1 MKIKKY
7 ILALDQGTTSSRAL
21 LFGRNQSI
29 LGIEQQETTQL
40 FPQPGWVEQNA
51 EEISTTQIGVARMLI
66 RRMGVS
72 PSEIAG
78 IGITNQRETTIIW
91 DKITGNPVY
100 NAIVW
105 QDKRTSA
112 YCNQLKKEGWETY
125 IAENT
130 GLVIDSYFSATKIK
144 WILDQIPG
152 VRKKAENGELCFG
165 TVDTWL
171 IWNLSG
177 GKLHITDYSNASR
190 TMLFNINTLEWDP
203 KLLNLFGIPASLLP
217 QVRNSSE
224 KYGEAC
230 TEFLTEGCIPIAGIA
245 GDQQAALFGQTCF
258 TPGMVKNTYGTGC
271 FMLMNTGN
279 KRVFSKNGLVST
291 LAWGMENKVTYAL
304 EGSVFI
310 AGAAVKWL
318 RDGLKIIQS
327 AKETEEL
334 ALSVNDTEGVYVI
347 PAFSGLGAPYWDMAA
362 KGAILGLSQGT
373 SVKHLVRATLEALAY
388 QTRDVIEAMKNDC
401 NLEIPELQVDGGASV
416 NNFLMQFQADIL
428 NLPVR
433 RPDIIESTAFGA
445 AMLAALSTGF
455 WSMDEI
461 VTNRRVD
468 RTFAPHMTEPERNRK
483 YEGWKEALR
492 RILS

>member
-1 MKIKKY
+1 
-7 ILALDQGTTSSRAL
+7 
-21 LFGRNQSI
+21 
-29 LGIEQQETTQL
+29 
-40 FPQPGWVEQNA
+40 
-51 EEISTTQIGVARMLI
+51 
-66 RRMGVS
+66 
-72 PSEIAG
+72 
-78 IGITNQRETTIIW
+78 
-91 DKITGNPVY
+91 
-100 NAIVW
+100 
-105 QDKRTSA
+105 
-112 YCNQLKKEGWETY
+112 
-125 IAENT
+125 
-130 GLVIDSYFSATKIK
+130 
-144 WILDQIPG
+144 
-152 VRKKAENGELCFG
+152 
-165 TVDTWL
+165 
-171 IWNLSG
+171 
-177 GKLHITDYSNASR
+177 
-190 TMLFNINTLEWDP
+190 
-203 KLLNLFGIPASLLP
+203 ASLLP